1 MLGHRRGV
9 KMPLHRLIDGEEF
22 QPEHLQ
28 AMGRAFDETL
38 SALNL
43 KNRSDPIVEL
53 VARQI
58 ILLAERGERDPNRL
72 RDLTVKALTT
82 NMGAA

>member
-1 MLGHRRGV
+1 MAGHRRGV

-38 SALNL
+38 SALDL
-43 KNRSDPIVEL
+43 KDRSDPIVEMI
-53 VARQI
+53 ARQI
-58 ILLAERGERDPNRL
+58 ILLAERGERDPDRL
-72 RDLTVKALTT
+72 RDLTIKALTA
-82 NMGAA
+82 NIGAA